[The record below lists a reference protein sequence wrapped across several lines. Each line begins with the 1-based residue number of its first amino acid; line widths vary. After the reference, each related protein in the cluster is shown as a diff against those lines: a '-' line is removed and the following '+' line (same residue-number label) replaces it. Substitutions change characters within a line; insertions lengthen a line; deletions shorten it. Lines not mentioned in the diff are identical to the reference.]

1 MTSTPKT
8 LVTVKIITMIRVI
21 LPDNVKYFTNDA
33 LFEIEIPGDKMLYLK
48 KQEIISNWGDAFRGY
63 QK

>member
-8 LVTVKIITMIRVI
+8 LVTVKIITMIRII

>member
-21 LPDNVKYFTNDA
+21 LPDNVKYFTKDA

>member
-21 LPDNVKYFTNDA
+21 LPDNGKYFTKDA
-33 LFEIEIPGDKMLYLK
+33 LFEKEIPGDKMLYLK
-48 KQEIISNWGDAFRGY
+48 KQEIISNWGDALRGY